1 MEKTL
6 KIKGELGI
14 IVAGYIDC
22 GENTPIV
29 IIAHGRGGHRNT
41 GSKKIANYLKGF
53 NISSL
58 RIDLYGYGESDG
70 KFEDITITTSK
81 ESILTALSYSETM
94 LKHQNIFLFG
104 TSYGGSGILGALD
117 KVDSNKVVGLIF
129 RCTILNY
136 LAKTKREF
144 TEQELNDWKVRGYF
158 DDYEGKLNYSFVDDM
173 KNYTEIDYD
182 KLKKFKTLYFY
193 AGKDTKVLKSEV
205 DDLKLMV
212 GDNLNV
218 VTYPNSVHGIDIEDD
233 FNDML
238 VETKDFILSNS
249 HK

>member
-6 KIKGELGI
+6 KLNGKLGT
-14 IVAGYIDC
+14 IVGDYVDC
-22 GENTPIV
+22 GENTPLV
-29 IIAHGRGGHRNT
+29 IITHGRGGHRNT
-41 GSKKIANYLKGF
+41 GSKKVAHYLKDF

-81 ESILTALSYSETM
+81 ESVLTALNYAETN

-104 TSYGGSGILGALD
+104 TSYGGSEILGALD
-117 KVDSNKVVGLIF
+117 EINTNKVVGLIF

-136 LAKTKREF
+136 LAKTYREF
-144 TEQELNDWKVRGYF
+144 SEQELNNWKVKGF
-158 DDYEGKLNYSFVDDM
+158 IDDYEGKLNYGFVEDM
-173 KNYTEIDYD
+173 KNYDVINYE
-182 KLKKFKTLYFY
+182 KLSKFQTLYFY

-205 DDLKLMV
+205 DNLKSKI
-212 GDNLNV
+212 GDKLKV
-218 VTYPNSVHGIDIEDD
+218 VIYPNSVHGIDIEED

-238 VETKDFILSNS
+238 VKTKDFVLEQN
-249 HK
+249 

>member
-6 KIKGELGI
+6 KLNGKLGA
-14 IVAGYIDC
+14 IVGDYIDC
-22 GENTPIV
+22 GENTPLV
-29 IIAHGRGGHRNT
+29 IITHGRGGHRNT
-41 GSKKIANYLKGF
+41 GSKKIANYLKNF

-81 ESILTALSYSETM
+81 ESVLTALNYSDTN
-94 LKHQNIFLFG
+94 LKHQKIFLFG

-117 KVDSNKVVGLIF
+117 DIDQNKVIGLIF

-136 LAKTKREF
+136 LAKTHREF
-144 TEQELNDWKVRGYF
+144 SKEELNNWKEKGYV
-158 DDYEGKLNYSFVDDM
+158 DDYEGKLNYSFVEDM
-173 KNYTEIDYD
+173 KNYDVIDYE
-182 KLKKFKTLYFY
+182 KLSKFQILYFY

-205 DDLKLMV
+205 NDLKSKI
-212 GDNLNV
+212 GDKIKV
-218 VTYPNSVHGIDIEDD
+218 ITYPNSVHGIDLEED

-238 VETKDFILSNS
+238 VKTKDFVLEQN
-249 HK
+249 